1 MTGAHGD
8 VDIWIR
14 PTPFRMGCAVGLL
27 PNGSVA
33 VKIDGEGNEVA
44 VAEVGQVLVKHFRI
58 PLHDV
63 IDVKVATALRQRL
76 YGG

>member
-27 PNGSVA
+27 SVA

-58 PLHDV
+58 PFHDV
-63 IDVKVATALRQRL
+63 IDVRVATALRQRL